1 MDSRTLIKEY
11 MTAKNYDQYKQMAA
25 DLKLSQSH
33 LAEINTGK
41 KEFIDETAIY
51 IALECGLD
59 PEEVVMNLAAAR
71 ARTPQAKSV
80 WSQVLKRYC
89 AGREAASCAG
99 LSAIAALSMAKLNF
113 ALCRLMVSD
122 GKVRR
127 FAQHA

>member
-1 MDSRTLIKEY
+1 

-33 LAEINTGK
+33 LAEINMGK
-41 KEFIDETAIY
+41 KEFVDETAIW
-51 IALECGLD
+51 IAIECGLD
-59 PEEVVMNLAAAR
+59 PQEVVMNLAAAR

-80 WSQVLKRYC
+80 WAQVLKTYC
-89 AGREAASCAG
+89 AGDRAASCAG
-99 LSAIAALSMAKLNF
+99 LSAIAALSMSHFNF